1 MLQWIVLMS
10 DVCLNVLKVS
20 AKTALTVKVHFIQDK
35 CLQILKNVV
44 FVLRFKSSTH
54 RKTSL
59 GQKHETT
66 NSWRQKDAHVSALE
80 FKQYWGK
87 TTAQRKTAVRLLWN
101 FTPFF
106 KPPVAKYQNC
116 YLHMNYA
123 SVGGSEENRVPTTPT
138 HPSCFSVGWC
148 VCLFRGLG
156 GGGYRHPS
164 VCLLHAPAA
173 RHGTP
178 CRRCGALLPLSL
190 RARTPSAHERRL
202 ISWPINQMHAQ
213 NQTLTHDYHNMLHFW
228 QKQSYH
234 STAGLILKGTKLIR
248 RKIMAEK
255 WIC

>member
-1 MLQWIVLMS
+1 MERCIWLCFRIELR
-10 DVCLNVLKVS
+10 
-20 AKTALTVKVHFIQDK
+20 
-35 CLQILKNVV
+35 KNT
-44 FVLRFKSSTH
+44 VLR
-54 RKTSL
+54 KT
-59 GQKHETT
+59 
-66 NSWRQKDAHVSALE
+66 R
-80 FKQYWGK
+80 
-87 TTAQRKTAVRLLWN
+87 VRLSWN

-106 KPPVAKYQNC
+106 EPPVAKYQNC
-116 YLHMNYA
+116 YFYMNYS

-138 HPSCFSVGWC
+138 HPSCISVGCSGVMC
-148 VCLFRGLG
+148 VSVQGPIG

-178 CRRCGALLPLSL
+178 CRRCSDLLPLSL
-190 RARTPSAHERRL
+190 RAPTQSAHERQL

-213 NQTLTHDYHNMLHFW
+213 NQTLTHNYHNMLNFR

-248 RKIMAEK
+248 KKIIAEK